1 MRKLITGL
9 FVVLST
15 GLFAQTRPNNFTE
28 LPTVDNTNFEVYS
41 QKNGLPRRA
50 SLETLKRYFDQAL
63 TFANDTL
70 SLSGVDGGQKIYLP
84 TGVSAINDL
93 SDGYTEGTN
102 NLFLGREPA
111 AGYAAPNNTIITKN
125 GVDSLIYPDGY
136 SSGMIAIGTNVYDIA
151 KTGSANSVII
161 GNGASALSAGHEEVI
176 AIGGRAAESYNGAAS
191 IFIGQKAGQFLTG
204 DAASS
209 RWNTLIGHE
218 AAISMTSGTENVG
231 LGFMVNMVNGNNQI
245 VIGSG
250 TNTGVY
256 VRNTSKGPNSAK
268 LGNERIDSTFLFG
281 NINLYEYGSANKEAS
296 DLGKTG
302 SGYFLE
308 VATDGTLVETSISGA
323 ISNTFQQVVSSNSFD
338 TIHVVAKPSAV
349 SLATSNSRANYD
361 LSVSSLADVRTV
373 SIVMDLTVGTRQTQ
387 TIIKVDDASNESNVS
402 LGTLMLPSITVYDA
416 APTLLDVNEVY
427 NVTET
432 LTNGDLPYKI
442 TFNNDGTYNIVFG
455 QGDWGSKSRVVVT
468 INF

>member
-9 FVVLST
+9 FVVLAT

-93 SDGYTEGTN
+93 SDGYTEGTGN
-102 NLFLGREPA
+102 VFLGTLPQSNYAGQKVVSVGIDAGKSMLNPSSYNAGMQILGYKAYQNVAKPCDGCTIIGTLA
-111 AGYAAPNNTIITKN
+111 AGYTTTAPE
-125 GVDSLIYPDGY
+125 GL
-136 SSGMIAIGTNVYDIA
+136 IAIGELAGAST
-151 KTGSANSVII
+151 ANSGNLFI
-161 GNGASALSAGHEEVI
+161 GNGAGQLNTSGVSNMYAGHGAGKRFFGNYNLI
-176 AIGGRAAESYNGAAS
+176 IGNHYDPIDTFNVNNYISIGSYDNVDR
-191 IFIGQKAGQFLTG
+191 L
-204 DAASS
+204 
-209 RWNTLIGHE
+209 
-218 AAISMTSGTENVG
+218 ENVSSN
-231 LGFMVNMVNGNNQI
+231 LAV
-245 VIGSG
+245 
-250 TNTGVY
+250 
-256 VRNTSKGPNSAK
+256 
-268 LGNERIDSTFLFG
+268 FG
-281 NINLYEYGSANKEAS
+281 NTKTTKTQFYGNIDLDGYGLSNKEAS

-338 TIHVVAKPSAV
+338 TIHVVAKPGAV

>member
-70 SLSGVDGGQKIYLP
+70 SLSGIDGGQKIYLP

-102 NLFLGREPA
+102 NLFLGREPFD
-111 AGYAAPNNTIITKN
+111 GYTGGNNIIITKN
-125 GVDSLIYPDGY
+125 GADSLRLPDDYGAGMIVIGSNAY
-136 SSGMIAIGTNVYDIA
+136 DKSLKGSAGSTIVGNYAVGNSTGSEIITAFGEYAGFNSMSSNDTYIGQRAGFNMTGVNRFNTFVGAQSGQSVSSGN
-151 KTGSANSVII
+151 
-161 GNGASALSAGHEEVI
+161 
-176 AIGGRAAESYNGAAS
+176 
-191 IFIGQKAGQFLTG
+191 
-204 DAASS
+204 
-209 RWNTLIGHE
+209 WNTF
-218 AAISMTSGTENVG
+218 
-231 LGFMVNMVNGNNQI
+231 LGAFTRGVPGDNQI
-245 VIGSG
+245 VIGAG
-250 TNTGVY
+250 GGGVY
-256 VRNTSKGPNSAK
+256 PEINLSKGVNSAK
-268 LGNERIDSTFLFG
+268 IGNIYIDSTFLFG

-338 TIHVVAKPSAV
+338 TIHVVAKPGAV

-361 LSVSSLADVRTV
+361 LSVSSLADVRTI